1 MNKNKIK
8 LTKED
13 KYNIMEIARIALEDK
28 QFCCLIKEE
37 LDITDEYV
45 GFLSNK
51 LNKLIPEDI

>member
-28 QFCCLIKEE
+28 QFCCLIREE
-37 LDITDEYV
+37 LDITNEYAI
-45 GFLSNK
+45 FLYDK
-51 LNKLIPEDI
+51 LNKLMLKDI